1 MDYFKNRPKAINL
14 VAGVICLIGV
24 GFVSLKPGGSLSLS
38 AGDWLTIA
46 TAVIFSFNLTCLG
59 VYTKRFDP
67 IAVTFVQ
74 FGVAGVLFIIGALFT
89 EPMPNASWLA
99 PSVVAS
105 VLYLFLGATM
115 SARSCRTSVWLTCL
129 PRRRQS
135 SCVRKSVRCHV
146 LRAVLGRDNHVEF
159 TGGLCADL
167 RRRADV
173 GNQADQT
180 VAAPELTIQFGHGW
194 SWVLHCPEPL
204 R

>member
-1 MDYFKNRPKAINL
+1 MDYFKNPSEGHQSGRRRDLSDRRRLRLAE
-14 VAGVICLIGV
+14 AGR
-24 GFVSLKPGGSLSLS
+24 SLSLS

-115 SARSCRTSVWLTCL
+115 SAQIMQNIGLAHVPASQASIIMCTESLFAVTFSALFWGETIMW
-129 PRRRQS
+129 S
-135 SCVRKSVRCHV
+135 SLVGFALIFV
-146 LRAVLGRDNHVEF
+146 AVLMSVIKP
-159 TGGLCADL
+159 TK
-167 RRRADV
+167 
-173 GNQADQT
+173 Q
-180 VAAPELTIQFGHGW
+180 
-194 SWVLHCPEPL
+194 SLH
-204 R
+204 RN